1 MIERFRPAGHK
12 AQELS
17 EIVLLKETF
26 KPIQRVIDTTIEGED
41 KTIGYLYHD
50 VEYKKDCVGSIILS
64 KGLLCGVDGSTR
76 YMKTSGW
83 QTYEGNKKENP
94 QEWFIPSGPL
104 TLELCYRSQL
114 NTTPLSREVQA
125 TWHKTF
131 NPEEWWSQTSTLL
144 QYTNGVARMYHDWT
158 TNAGIAP
165 VPEDNL
171 LDLTDGNTPCVN
183 QFLRTILGKRSSTAQ
198 QVFGQYGSPVRLWT
212 PHNTFTGE
220 RALVLGVSDD
230 DRFDIDANGYGIN
243 DSRPARGI
251 ALAKKLL
258 AGKRYEVR
266 DV

>member
-94 QEWFIPSGPL
+94 QEWFIPSGPV
-104 TLELCYRSQL
+104 TVELCYRLQYD
-114 NTTPLSREVQA
+114 TAPLSQEVQA
-125 TWHKTF
+125 SWHETF
-131 NPEEWWSQTSTLL
+131 DPDEWWSQTSTCLR
-144 QYTNGVARMYHDWT
+144 YEESIAHVYHDWT
-158 TNAGIAP
+158 TDAGIVP
-165 VPEDNL
+165 VPDESGL
-171 LDLTDGNTPCVN
+171 ELSHARKSVPSHNTRQALFVCTTSI
-183 QFLRTILGKRSSTAQ
+183 RTILLTGTITD
-198 QVFGQYGSPVRLWT
+198 VGQYT
-212 PHNTFTGE
+212 
-220 RALVLGVSDD
+220 
-230 DRFDIDANGYGIN
+230 Y
-243 DSRPARGI
+243 
-251 ALAKKLL
+251 
-258 AGKRYEVR
+258 
-266 DV
+266 